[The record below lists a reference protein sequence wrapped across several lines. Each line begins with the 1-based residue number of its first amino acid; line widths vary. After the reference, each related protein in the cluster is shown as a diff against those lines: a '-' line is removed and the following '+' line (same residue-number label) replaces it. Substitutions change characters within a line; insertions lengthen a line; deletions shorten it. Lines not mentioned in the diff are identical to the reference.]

1 MGCAESAVHRRE
13 GGLPKHREG
22 GDSETLYRGT
32 LYLSRI
38 LMDDGKKFKGFFFF
52 FLKPTIFRTF
62 FKLGVSLED
71 E

>member
-1 MGCAESAVHRRE
+1 LGCAESAVHRRE

-38 LMDDGKKFKGFFFF
+38 LMDDGKKFKGFFFSF
-52 FLKPTIFRTF
+52 
-62 FKLGVSLED
+62 
-71 E
+71 